1 VSPGSAAIEVHGL
14 QKSFSIP
21 SVHRDTLRDHVLGL
35 FRPRRFETLRV
46 LDGVELEVARG
57 ETLAIMG
64 RNGCG
69 KSTLLKILCGIYR
82 PDAGTVHVR
91 GAVTP
96 ILELGLGWNPEL
108 DAIDNVLLIGTVMGL
123 SLREARASIDSV
135 LAFAELERFA
145 NLQLKHYS
153 SGMASRLAY
162 AIAFEAAREILILDE
177 VFAVGDAGFRLRCEA
192 RYRELHARGHTV
204 VLVSHEPRT
213 VSNFCDRALLLEE
226 GRVAV
231 CGTGPQVA
239 EAYLARLASERRD
252 PAARTA

>member
-1 VSPGSAAIEVHGL
+1 MSPGSAAIEVHGL

-21 SVHRDTLRDHVLGL
+21 SVHRDTVRDHLLGL

-46 LDGVELEVARG
+46 LEDVGLEVARG

-82 PDAGTVHVR
+82 PDAGTVQVR

-162 AIAFEAAREILILDE
+162 SIAFEAVREILILDE
-177 VFAVGDAGFRLRCEA
+177 VFAVGDAGFRLRCEQ
-192 RYRELHARGHTV
+192 RYRELHSRGHTI
-204 VLVSHEPRT
+204 VLVSHEPRI
-213 VSNFCDRALLLEE
+213 VSTFCNRAVLLEG

-231 CGTGPQVA
+231 SGTGAQVA
-239 EAYLARLASERRD
+239 EAYVARLTAGQVD
-252 PAARTA
+252 PAVRSA